1 MKKVLAGGALAFL
14 VLTNAGCIVTS
25 VYPYYSD
32 DTVVFEPAL
41 LGTWLEAD
49 GKTRWTVAREG
60 DKAYRV
66 EAIEQKAEA
75 GPATDVSAFAG
86 HLFRLDGAQFIDL
99 YPTKVPDLS
108 IGGHFLVRIDLQG
121 DILTTRALDTEAFDR
136 EKAAN
141 GPVLHVHRLDD
152 GTMAPTAGG
161 PGFAGTLLMAP
172 TPELQAFL
180 RQHGP
185 AVFETGTCVLR
196 RQK

>member
-14 VLTNAGCIVTS
+14 VLTNAGCLVTS

-60 DKAYRV
+60 DQAYQV

-75 GPATDVSAFAG
+75 GAAVSSTFTA

-99 YPTKVPDLS
+99 YQRNVPDMA
-108 IGGHFLVRIDLQG
+108 IGGHFLVRIDLRG
-121 DILTTRALDTEAFDR
+121 DLLTTRVLDTEAFDR
-136 EKAAN
+136 EKAAS
-141 GPVLHVHRLDD
+141 GPVPHVHRLVD

-161 PGFAGTLLMAP
+161 PGLAGTLLMAP

-180 RQHGP
+180 RQHGS
-185 AVFETGTCVLR
+185 AVFETETGVMR